1 MQRLIKLKKILIVDF
16 GSQFT
21 QLIARRIRE
30 LGVFSEIISHKDVR
44 EIDQTELFGIILS
57 GGPLNVYQDKK
68 IKLNKK
74 IFDSKCPILGICFG
88 HQIISK
94 FYGGKV
100 KSSKFL
106 FQRNIVF
113 NPKNADSYLYLAKIF
128 KSEDNKEEEEK
139 NLDTTLLLEPDNE
152 EAIYMLINIQLDR
165 SNFDKVNILMN
176 RFSNVCKKM
185 CNKKLEISKS
195 LQDFEANN
203 AKTN

>member
-1 MQRLIKLKKILIVDF
+1 MKIYKKIITIIFLNLLLC
-16 GSQFT
+16 SS
-21 QLIARRIRE
+21 LIAAE
-30 LGVFSEIISHKDVR
+30 NLFEKAKKEFEKKDY
-44 EIDQTELFGIILS
+44 E
-57 GGPLNVYQDKK
+57 
-68 IKLNKK
+68 
-74 IFDSKCPILGICFG
+74 
-88 HQIISK
+88 
-94 FYGGKV
+94 
-100 KSSKFL
+100 SSKFL